1 MNRPLLLLLP
11 ATLAVALLTGCPH
24 RVDQA
29 PACGDAQ
36 AKVELVLYTWTE
48 VSELNANQELLTKFQ
63 TLHPNI
69 TVRLQNES
77 GSQQA
82 MAKLQTM
89 MASKTAP
96 DVMSIHGAFYY
107 PFAAKGVLMDLEP
120 LAKADAS
127 FNLDDF
133 YPALVKQCRWQ
144 GKLMSLPR
152 YTSVYS
158 LFYNKSLFDAA
169 GLKYPGADGEWT
181 WDKYLAAAKKL
192 TKPGS
197 SGSGG
202 QWGCFVDFW
211 GSRMFPWI
219 WSNDADIM
227 DADRR
232 KCTVDDPAVIEA
244 VSFVSDL
251 RQKYNVCPA
260 SSATQ
265 RNQGLD
271 QFVQGNVGMYIT
283 GPWDIQTLKKK
294 PSLKWNVAPTPKKKR
309 FATLLGT
316 ENYAI
321 SADTTHPKEAFEL
334 FKFLLSAESQDTMQD
349 KLEKMPS
356 RKSIC
361 EGSYLAGAPKAGYD
375 RKVFIDALQ
384 YAQSAPNI
392 PEWDEVSHY
401 IQDELDLIWSGK
413 KSASEGCKAAA
424 AKVNKALQDIR
435 NKAKK

>member
-1 MNRPLLLLLP
+1 MKKALLLLV
-11 ATLAVALLTGCPH
+11 LAPLAAAFLAGCPH
-24 RVDQA
+24 RVEPGA
-29 PACGDAQ
+29 PAGGEQ
-36 AKVELVLYTWTE
+36 GKVELVLYTWTE
-48 VSELNANQELLTKFQ
+48 VPEFTANQELLAKFQ
-63 TLHPNI
+63 AQHPNI

-96 DVMSIHGAFYY
+96 DVMSLHGAFYY

-120 LAKADAS
+120 LAKADAA

-133 YPALVKQCRWQ
+133 YPGLVKQCRWQ

-158 LFYNKSLFDAA
+158 LFYNKALFDAA

-181 WDKYLAAAKKL
+181 WDKYLEAAKKL

-197 SGSGG
+197 GGSGE

-211 GSRMFPWI
+211 GSRMYPWI
-219 WSNDADIM
+219 WSNDGDIM
-227 DADRR
+227 DADRQ
-232 KCTVDDPAVIEA
+232 KCTADDPATIEA
-244 VSFVSDL
+244 ISFVSDL
-251 RQKYNVCPA
+251 RLKHQVCPA

-271 QFVQGNVGMYIT
+271 QFSQGNVGMYIT
-283 GPWDIQTLKKK
+283 GPWDIQTLKKT
-294 PSLKWNVAPTPKKKR
+294 PTLKWDVAPTPKKKR

-321 SADTTHPKEAFEL
+321 SADTKHPKEAFEL
-334 FKFLLSAESQDTMQD
+334 FKFLLSAESQNFMQE

-361 EGSYLAGAPKAGYD
+361 EGPYLAGSQKAGYD
-375 RKVFIDALQ
+375 RKVFVDALQ
-384 YAQSAPNI
+384 YAQQAPNI
-392 PEWDEVSHY
+392 PEWDEVSHF
-401 IQDELDLIWSGK
+401 IQDQLDLIWSGK
-413 KSASEGCKAAA
+413 KPAAEGCKAAA
-424 AKVNKALQDIR
+424 AQVNKRLQEIR
-435 NKAKK
+435 SKTTK